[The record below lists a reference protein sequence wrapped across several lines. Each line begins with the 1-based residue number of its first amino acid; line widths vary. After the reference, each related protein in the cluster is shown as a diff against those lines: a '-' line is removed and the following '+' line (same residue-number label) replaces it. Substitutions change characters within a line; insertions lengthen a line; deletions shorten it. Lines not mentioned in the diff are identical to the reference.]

1 MACGICP
8 YISIHICRQLTAA
21 CDTEARLDKGHTTV
35 ALNRRFEIFKLFSV
49 LISSTDSILHA
60 SVRLNEAKPQGYRY
74 LGTFERPEVE
84 PSYSFC

>member
-1 MACGICP
+1 M
-8 YISIHICRQLTAA
+8 
-21 CDTEARLDKGHTTV
+21 

-49 LISSTDSILHA
+49 LISSTNSILHA

-84 PSYSFC
+84 PSYSYC